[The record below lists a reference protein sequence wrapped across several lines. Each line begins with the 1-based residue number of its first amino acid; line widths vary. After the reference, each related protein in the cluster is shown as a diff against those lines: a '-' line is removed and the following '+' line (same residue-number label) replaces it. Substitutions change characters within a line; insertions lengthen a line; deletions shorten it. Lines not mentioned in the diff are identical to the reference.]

1 MQKEVVMVAYEG
13 AVGSYIPGLDT
24 PRGKPSKA
32 LVAALIVVSAA
43 HAGLFAYLA
52 YQKYVTPTQIVDPPG
67 TIVDIFPPP
76 QPPPKELEKPQPPRP
91 LSNPPQLHKP
101 LPPPIPPEETS
112 PFKVS
117 DEPPAPTRPGPVTA
131 DPGPPQTGIATP
143 DPSPPRIVTRP
154 NWLKKPGASE
164 FSRFY
169 PESAMRRGVAGMAT
183 LNCTVAANGSI
194 QACSVLDET
203 PSEEGFGK
211 AAVKLSKFFRM
222 SPQMENG
229 QAVDG
234 ASVRIPIRFNAAE
247 G

>member
-1 MQKEVVMVAYEG
+1 MLKEVGMVAYEG
-13 AVGSYIPGLDT
+13 TVGSYIPGLDA

-32 LVAALIVVSAA
+32 MVAALVVVSAA

-52 YQKYVTPTQIVDPPG
+52 YQKWVTPITAEPVGPPT
-67 TIVDIFPPP
+67 TIIQQWKRPEPPP
-76 QPPPKELEKPQPPRP
+76 
-91 LSNPPQLHKP
+91 
-101 LPPPIPPEETS
+101 PPEPDLDKPKPVQSKPVVPREPVRTTQTQVDNLVVAKAEPTAIKGS
-112 PFKVS
+112 
-117 DEPPAPTRPGPVTA
+117 EPPTFEPGS
-131 DPGPPQTGIATP
+131 TGEPAQPLKTI
-143 DPSPPRIVTRP
+143 TRP

-169 PESAMRRGVAGMAT
+169 PESAMRRGVGGMAT
-183 LNCTVAANGSI
+183 LNCTVAANGAI

-211 AAVKLSKFFRM
+211 AAIKLSRFFRM

-234 ASVRIPIRFNAAE
+234 ASVRIPIRFNAGE

>member
-1 MQKEVVMVAYEG
+1 MVAYEG
-13 AVGSYIPGLDT
+13 TVGSYIPGLDT

-32 LVAALIVVSAA
+32 LVAALVVVSAA

-52 YQKYVTPTQIVDPPG
+52 YQKWVAPRVVEYVEPPSTRIDTFDPEPPPPKPQPDTPKPVQSNPIVPHQPVQTTQTQVEPLVVPKIDPTEAKGSGPPIFTENPPMIGDPPA
-67 TIVDIFPPP
+67 PP
-76 QPPPKELEKPQPPRP
+76 QP
-91 LSNPPQLHKP
+91 
-101 LPPPIPPEETS
+101 
-112 PFKVS
+112 KV
-117 DEPPAPTRPGPVTA
+117 
-131 DPGPPQTGIATP
+131 
-143 DPSPPRIVTRP
+143 VTRP

-169 PESAMRRGVAGMAT
+169 PESAMRRGVGGMAT
-183 LNCTVAANGSI
+183 LNCSVAANGSI

-211 AAVKLSKFFRM
+211 AAVKLSRFFRM

-234 ASVRIPIRFNAAE
+234 ATVRIPIRFNAAE

>member
-1 MQKEVVMVAYEG
+1 MVAYEG
-13 AVGSYIPGLDT
+13 TVGSYIPGLDT

-32 LVAALIVVSAA
+32 LVAALVVVSAA

-52 YQKYVTPTQIVDPPG
+52 YQKYVTPITRDPEPG
-67 TIVDIFPPP
+67 GIIMPIAPP
-76 QPPPKELEKPQPPRP
+76 QPPPQPSTPDKPLPPRA
-91 LSNPPQLHKP
+91 LSNPPQMHKT
-101 LPPPIPPEETS
+101 PIPATPQDPS
-112 PFKVS
+112 PFKTS
-117 DEPPAPTRPGPVTA
+117 DEPQPTRPGPVTA
-131 DPGPPQTGIATP
+131 DPLPSQTGIVAP
-143 DPSPPRIVTRP
+143 QPEPPKVVTRP

-169 PESAMRRGVAGMAT
+169 PESAMRRGVGGMAT

-211 AAVKLSKFFRM
+211 AAVKLSRFFKM

-234 ASVRIPIRFNAAE
+234 ATVRIPIRFNAAE

>member
-1 MQKEVVMVAYEG
+1 MVAYEG
-13 AVGSYIPGLDT
+13 TVGSYIPGLDG

-32 LVAALIVVSAA
+32 MVAALIVVSAA

-52 YQKYVTPTQIVDPPG
+52 YQKYVMPTQIVEPPG
-67 TIVDIFPPP
+67 IEVPLYPPP
-76 QPPPKELEKPQPPRP
+76 QPPPEPEKPVQTKT
-91 LSNPPQLHKP
+91 SNPPLIHKP
-101 LPPPIPPEETS
+101 VEFPTTPPVDPLPVK
-112 PFKVS
+112 PFDGPKV
-117 DEPPAPTRPGPVTA
+117 EPGPGPVDLRT
-131 DPGPPQTGIATP
+131 DLPSGPVSQPDPPQP
-143 DPSPPRIVTRP
+143 KVVTRP

-169 PESAMRRGVAGMAT
+169 PESAMRRGVGGMAT
-183 LNCTVAANGSI
+183 LNCTVAANGTI

-211 AAVKLSKFFRM
+211 AAVKLSRFFKM

>member
-1 MQKEVVMVAYEG
+1 MVAYEG
-13 AVGSYIPGLDT
+13 TVGSYIPGLDT

-32 LVAALIVVSAA
+32 LVAALVVVTAA

-52 YQKYVTPTQIVDPPG
+52 YQKYVTPITVDRPE
-67 TIVDIFPPP
+67 PPP
-76 QPPPKELEKPQPPRP
+76 ILIDPWKPEPPPPPKPDLDKPKPVQ
-91 LSNPPQLHKP
+91 SNPVLPREPVPTTQTQVENLVVPKVEPTEIKGTGP
-101 LPPPIPPEETS
+101 LIFAEKASEG
-112 PFKVS
+112 
-117 DEPPAPTRPGPVTA
+117 EPPTRPQPAV
-131 DPGPPQTGIATP
+131 I
-143 DPSPPRIVTRP
+143 TRP

-169 PESAMRRGVAGMAT
+169 PESAMRRGVGGIAT

-194 QACSVLDET
+194 QACSVADET
-203 PSEEGFGK
+203 PAEEGFGK
-211 AAVKLSKFFRM
+211 AAIKLSKFFKM
-222 SPQMENG
+222 SPQTENG

>member
-1 MQKEVVMVAYEG
+1 MVAYEG
-13 AVGSYIPGLDT
+13 AVGSYIPGLGT
-24 PRGKPSKA
+24 KPGKPSKA
-32 LVAALIVVSAA
+32 LVAALVVVSAA

-52 YQKYVTPTQIVDPPG
+52 YQKWVAPPTEISEPPIIEVPLYDPPKPEPDKPVPPKATSNPPLVHKPTLVTPPTVDPLPVKPVEGPRDPPG
-67 TIVDIFPPP
+67 PGPVDLKTDLPPGPPTVVEPP
-76 QPPPKELEKPQPPRP
+76 QP
-91 LSNPPQLHKP
+91 
-101 LPPPIPPEETS
+101 
-112 PFKVS
+112 KV
-117 DEPPAPTRPGPVTA
+117 
-131 DPGPPQTGIATP
+131 I
-143 DPSPPRIVTRP
+143 TRP

-169 PESAMRRGVAGMAT
+169 PESAMRRGVGGMAT
-183 LNCTVAANGSI
+183 LTCTVAANGSI

-203 PSEEGFGK
+203 PAEEGFGK

>member
-1 MQKEVVMVAYEG
+1 
-13 AVGSYIPGLDT
+13 
-24 PRGKPSKA
+24 
-32 LVAALIVVSAA
+32 LVAALVVVSAA

-52 YQKYVTPTQIVDPPG
+52 YQKFITPITQPAPSIPRASRSSRGSNRRPRRRNRTWTNPSPFNRTRLFRVTPMTTTQTQVENLVVPTLEPTKIEGSGPPTFTSDPPSAG
-67 TIVDIFPPP
+67 D
-76 QPPPKELEKPQPPRP
+76 
-91 LSNPPQLHKP
+91 
-101 LPPPIPPEETS
+101 
-112 PFKVS
+112 
-117 DEPPAPTRPGPVTA
+117 PPALAQPKV
-131 DPGPPQTGIATP
+131 
-143 DPSPPRIVTRP
+143 VTRP

-169 PESAMRRGVAGMAT
+169 PESAMRRGVGGMAT
-183 LNCTVAANGSI
+183 LNCTVAANGTI

-211 AAVKLSKFFRM
+211 AAIKLSRFFKM

-234 ASVRIPIRFNAAE
+234 ASVRIPIRFNAGE

>member
-1 MQKEVVMVAYEG
+1 MVAYEG

-24 PRGKPSKA
+24 KPGKPSKA
-32 LVAALIVVSAA
+32 LVAALVVVSAA

-52 YQKYVTPTQIVDPPG
+52 YQKYVTPITNDPDPG
-67 TIVDIFPPP
+67 GFIMPITPP
-76 QPPPKELEKPQPPRP
+76 QPPPPPTTPDKPQPPRP
-91 LSNPPQLHKP
+91 LSNPPQTHRT
-101 LPPPIPPEETS
+101 PIPDTPQEPS
-112 PFKVS
+112 PFTPN
-117 DEPPAPTRPGPVTA
+117 DNPQPTRPGPVTA
-131 DPGPPQTGIATP
+131 DPLPPQAGPVAPQP
-143 DPSPPRIVTRP
+143 DPPKVVTRP

-169 PESAMRRGVAGMAT
+169 PESAMRRGVGGMAT
-183 LNCTVAANGSI
+183 LNCTVAANGTI

-211 AAVKLSKFFRM
+211 AAVKLSRFFRM

>member
-1 MQKEVVMVAYEG
+1 MVAYEG

-24 PRGKPSKA
+24 KPGKPSKA
-32 LVAALIVVSAA
+32 LVAALVVVSAA

-52 YQKYVTPTQIVDPPG
+52 YQKYVTPITVDRSEPPSLRLDPVIPDPPKPDKPVPPKATSNPPLIHKPTLVTPPTVDPLPVKPVEGPRDPPG
-67 TIVDIFPPP
+67 
-76 QPPPKELEKPQPPRP
+76 
-91 LSNPPQLHKP
+91 
-101 LPPPIPPEETS
+101 
-112 PFKVS
+112 
-117 DEPPAPTRPGPVTA
+117 PGPVDLKT
-131 DPGPPQTGIATP
+131 DLPPGPPTVVEPLQP
-143 DPSPPRIVTRP
+143 KVVTRP

-169 PESAMRRGVAGMAT
+169 PESAMRRGVGGMAT

-211 AAVKLSKFFRM
+211 AAVKLSRFFRM